1 LANLRCIKNQLKK
14 LQIIKIATFFILKYF
29 YWFTFKLPP
38 VATVIAA
45 PGLIVMLLQFANTPL
60 AITGLLGLP
69 EGITTSLVAVGT
81 MPDDQLAP
89 FVQDV
94 LELPVHV

>member
-1 LANLRCIKNQLKK
+1 MKK
-14 LQIIKIATFFILKYF
+14 GCNWLVATFLFVQEF

-38 VATVIAA
+38 VA
-45 PGLIVMLLQFANTPL
+45 IVMAAFGLMVILLQFANTPF

-69 EGITTSLVAVGT
+69 AGMITALPEPGT
-81 MPDDQLAP
+81 IPDDQLAP
-89 FVQDV
+89 LVQEV